1 MKLYFHVKES
11 EVYQIRDCS
20 DICNEEYSHYFTKQM
35 SNRAQDNSQ
44 ITTAHF

>member
-35 SNRAQDNSQ
+35 SNWAQDNSQ